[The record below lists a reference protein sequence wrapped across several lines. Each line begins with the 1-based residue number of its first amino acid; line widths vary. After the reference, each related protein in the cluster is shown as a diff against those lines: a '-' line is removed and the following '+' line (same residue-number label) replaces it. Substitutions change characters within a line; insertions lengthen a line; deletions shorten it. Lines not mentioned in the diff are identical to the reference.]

1 MTSHFYL
8 TRIMPIGLF
17 MALTLFFGNVVY
29 LYLSVSFIQM
39 LKVCGSQQLGVTV
52 LCTGVQLLVTGK
64 SSAWN
69 RTSERSMLPVEQ
81 TSVCTGQPSIWHLT
95 GASECNL
102 VGHPGWQPGRAK
114 VPSTLRCSV
123 PMHRANLAHI
133 SRATGLH
140 VHSWCVQAFTPI
152 VTMVALFCAQMETPT
167 KRLISAVCVIAV
179 GTAIASY
186 GEVHLSTL
194 GVIFMFSSEMF
205 EAIRLVMTQML
216 LVGLKL
222 HPSESHLSVV
232 QPREGSPE
240 RAAHALI
247 AP

>member
-52 LCTGVQLLVTGK
+52 LHRTGVQLLVTGK

-81 TSVCTGQPSIWHLT
+81 TSVCTGQPSILHLI

-123 PMHRANLAHI
+123 PMHCANLAHI
-133 SRATGLH
+133 NMRPACMFIPGACRHSRLLSPWWRCSARRWRPPP
-140 VHSWCVQAFTPI
+140 SASSRP
-152 VTMVALFCAQMETPT
+152 CA
-167 KRLISAVCVIAV
+167 S
-179 GTAIASY
+179 
-186 GEVHLSTL
+186 
-194 GVIFMFSSEMF
+194 
-205 EAIRLVMTQML
+205 
-216 LVGLKL
+216 
-222 HPSESHLSVV
+222 
-232 QPREGSPE
+232 
-240 RAAHALI
+240 
-247 AP
+247 